1 MNDEK
6 GKVYLQIDE
15 AVLSEPEN
23 CAEILHKYGTY
34 ELQPTSATENDF
46 PKIAQGLAKKENR
59 KKLKDPDTGEDKH
72 IFQTLDFRRQTL
84 DEETLKF
91 AETIVALF
99 VASGGVADEGSDGG
113 DKFRQKDL

>member
-46 PKIAQGLAKKENR
+46 PKIAQGLPEKELRTKDPHYEN
-59 KKLKDPDTGEDKH
+59 KHFLKDECEQNK
-72 IFQTLDFRRQTL
+72 
-84 DEETLKF
+84 
-91 AETIVALF
+91 
-99 VASGGVADEGSDGG
+99 
-113 DKFRQKDL
+113 